1 MVDEGVHLLRLVGVN
16 HQSRPLVD
24 QQQVLVLVHDVHLR
38 LEQCQEHIFLRRLVK
53 ELVVDIELHRVALGQ
68 PLVPL
73 GPCAV
78 DLDALDAYVFLQQR
92 RRQQRQRL
100 GHKAIQPRAGVVFP
114 DDQLPHGCT
123 SLPFSVHCI
132 RFWKKVKIFVRKC
145 LTRDF
150 VSAIILLVSLRG
162 VLCV

>member
-1 MVDEGVHLLRLVGVN
+1 MVDEGVHLLRLVGVDY
-16 HQSRPLVD
+16 QSRPLVD
-24 QQQVLVLVHDVHLR
+24 QQQVLVLVHDVHLG
-38 LEQCQEHIFLRRLVK
+38 LEQRQEHVLLRRPVE
-53 ELVVDIELHRVALGQ
+53 ELVVDIQLHHVALGQ
-68 PLVPL
+68 ALVPL
-73 GPCAV
+73 GSGAV
-78 DLDALDAYVFLQQR
+78 DLDALDAYVLLQQR

-100 GHKAIQPRAGVVFP
+100 GHEAVQPCAGVIFP
-114 DDQLPHGCT
+114 DGQLPHGRT
-123 SLPFSVHCI
+123 SLSFSVHCI

>member
-1 MVDEGVHLLRLVGVN
+1 MVDEGVHLLRLVGVDY
-16 HQSRPLVD
+16 QTWTLVD

-38 LEQCQEHIFLRRLVK
+38 LEQRQEHILLRRLVK
-53 ELVVDIELHRVALGQ
+53 ELVVDIELHHVALGQ

-73 GPCAV
+73 GAAAV
-78 DLDALDAYVFLQQR
+78 DLDALDADVLLQQC

-100 GHKAIQPRAGVVFP
+100 GHKAIQPRAGVIFP
-114 DDQLPHGCT
+114 DDQLPHRPT
-123 SLPFSVHCI
+123 SLLFSVHCI

-150 VSAIILLVSLRG
+150 LSAIILLVSLRG